1 MQYDPTRLALFHPE
15 RSPPLDPA
23 LLVPGSDGLA
33 AELARLA
40 YLRFEDDPAPLRAA
54 LAALGLTDHGLF
66 HDPQV
71 GSQGYAAL
79 DGAGTAWL
87 AFRGTQPDSLKDL
100 ATDARAWPREWPGG
114 GRVHAGFARAW
125 LGGGGDD
132 ALAGQVGRWLAD
144 KAPARIVAT
153 GHSLGGALATLLAA
167 GDERAE
173 LVTFGSP
180 RVGDRAFAA
189 RFGGRIARRHAD
201 CCDLIARIPPEPFYA
216 HVGTLHYADRHG
228 RLHVAPDAAVIA
240 ADRRAGSLGYLRSHA
255 WRPGTV
261 LLRSLADHAPV
272 NYISAVLGLREG

>member
-1 MQYDPTRLALFHPE
+1 MHYDPTRLALFHPE
-15 RSPPLDPA
+15 RLPPLDPA
-23 LLVPGSDGLA
+23 LLAPGSDGLA

-40 YLRFEDDPAPLRAA
+40 YLRFEDDPAPLLAA
-54 LAALGLTDHGLF
+54 LAALGLTGAGLL

-71 GSQGYAAL
+71 GSQGFAAL

-87 AFRGTQPDSLKDL
+87 AFRGTQPESLKEL
-100 ATDARAWPREWPGG
+100 ATDARAWAREWPGG

-125 LGGGGDD
+125 LGGGAG
-132 ALAGQVGRWLAD
+132 ALAEQVARWLAD
-144 KAPARIVAT
+144 MAPARIVAT

-189 RFGGRIARRHAD
+189 RFAGRPARRYAN
-201 CCDLIARIPPEPFYA
+201 CCDLIARIPPEPVYA

-228 RLHVAPDAAVIA
+228 RLHVAPAESLIT
-240 ADRRAGSLGYLRSHA
+240 ADRRAGSLGYLRRHA